1 MPYDA
6 QVRRIS
12 WVSRARP
19 ARGRY
24 VASSSPLPAGRI
36 LKGRR
41 FRRPFLLSQRSR
53 SFLCRGWLRRPLAG
67 PFANNVAELRVAD
80 RLGRLLG
87 RKPFH
92 LAPPFLGPAL
102 ALRADKKGKHLDG
115 AGHARPALE
124 ALLVA
129 VGADRLAA
137 DHADDAGLL
146 ERFAGRRFVGLV
158 PAHGPALGDD
168 PALRPERGHEQYLDA
183 LVALTIGQGG

>member
-36 LKGRR
+36 LLKGGR
-41 FRRPFLLSQRSR
+41 FRRPFLLSQLSR

-67 PFANNVAELRVAD
+67 PLANDVAELRVAD
-80 RLGRLLG
+80 RLGGLLG

-92 LAPPFLGPAL
+92 LTPPFLGPA
-102 ALRADKKGKHLDG
+102 
-115 AGHARPALE
+115 
-124 ALLVA
+124 
-129 VGADRLAA
+129 
-137 DHADDAGLL
+137 
-146 ERFAGRRFVGLV
+146 
-158 PAHGPALGDD
+158 
-168 PALRPERGHEQYLDA
+168 
-183 LVALTIGQGG
+183 